1 MKKRMGKAAA
11 LLMAVTMVCG
21 MLAGCGSNGSEKAP
35 ETAKAQTEAGAAES
49 GEAREGGGTIVYG
62 SNDYTRI
69 NPAMDEHGEIN
80 VLIFDGLTDHDGN
93 NEVVPRLAKS
103 WDYDE
108 ENSTY
113 TFHLEEGVKWHDG
126 EPFTAEDVKFTI
138 EAIMDPANE
147 SENAP
152 NYEDVES
159 ITVIDDH
166 TIEFKLSAPNVAFL
180 DYMTMP
186 ILPKHLLE
194 GENMQESD
202 FFRAPVGTGPF
213 KLAKWDEGQQ
223 IVLEK
228 NEDYFAGPAKIDSI
242 IFKIVSD
249 DNAKA
254 LQLKSG
260 ELNLAQVTP
269 KDAVTFEGDDAYNVY
284 TMSTSDYRGILYN
297 FRNEYWQENADLIPA
312 INYCIDRQAIIDA
325 VLLGHG
331 QIAYGPLQKNKYNC
345 EDVEKYDFNLDKAA
359 EAFTADNK
367 TDFSVQIQK
376 AKDAGAELVFLPI
389 YYQEA
394 SLILAQANKAGFTP
408 KWFGCDGM
416 DGILDLDG
424 FDASLA
430 EDLMF
435 LTPFTANATDEA
447 TQKFVADYKEAFGDT
462 PIQFAA
468 DAYDC
473 VYVIKAAAEKEDVT
487 PDKSVSDIC
496 DALKKG
502 MTEITYDGLTGKSIT
517 WSEDGEPTKEPTVV
531 VVKSGEYQVLQ
542 AEDAAE

>member
-11 LLMAVTMVCG
+11 LLMVVTMVCG

-35 ETAKAQTEAGAAES
+35 ETAKAQTEASAAES
-49 GEAREGGGTIVYG
+49 GEAGEGGGTIVYG

-108 ENSTY
+108 ENFTY

-228 NEDYFAGPAKIDSI
+228 NEDDFAGPAKIDSI

-269 KDAVTFEGDDAYNVY
+269 KDAVSFEGDDAYNVY

-359 EAFTADNK
+359 EAFTA
-367 TDFSVQIQK
+367 
-376 AKDAGAELVFLPI
+376 AGCEKDDEGYWTRNGKRI
-389 YYQEA
+389 
-394 SLILAQANKAGFTP
+394 GFTIDATP
-408 KWFGCDGM
+408 SDQVRIDMAQIAAQQLKEAGLDVKAEVPAE
-416 DGILDLDG
+416 GIDWG
-424 FDASLA
+424 GQECCIIGWGSPFDA
-430 EDLMF
+430 DDHTYKVF
-435 LTPFTANATDEA
+435 GTDKGANYNGYSNEKVDAYLKAARETTDENERMA
-447 TQKFVADYKEAFGDT
+447 QYALFQKELAKTPAFT
-462 PIQFAA
+462 FFCYI
-468 DAYDC
+468 DAM
-473 VYVIKAAAEKEDVT
+473 YVGSKNISGIDQNTVL
-487 PDKSVSDIC
+487 VHHGVGIFWNVC
-496 DALKKG
+496 DW
-502 MTEITYDGLTGKSIT
+502 TI
-517 WSEDGEPTKEPTVV
+517 SE
-531 VVKSGEYQVLQ
+531 
-542 AEDAAE
+542 

>member
-11 LLMAVTMVCG
+11 LLMAVTMACG

-35 ETAKAQTEAGAAES
+35 ETAKVQTEAGAVES
-49 GEAREGGGTIVYG
+49 GEAGEGGGTIVYG

-108 ENSTY
+108 ENFTY

-126 EPFTAEDVKFTI
+126 EPFTADDVKFTI

-166 TIEFKLSAPNVAFL
+166 TVEFKLSAPNVAFL

-194 GENMQESD
+194 GGNMQESD

-228 NEDYFAGPAKIDSI
+228 NEDYFAGPAKIDSV

-260 ELNLAQVTP
+260 ELNLVQVTP

-297 FRNEYWQENADLIPA
+297 FGNEYWQENADLIPA

-359 EAFTADNK
+359 EAFSA
-367 TDFSVQIQK
+367 
-376 AKDAGAELVFLPI
+376 AGCEKDDEGYWMRDGKRI
-389 YYQEA
+389 
-394 SLILAQANKAGFTP
+394 GFTIDATP
-408 KWFGCDGM
+408 SDQVRIDMAQIAAQQLKEAGLDVKAEVPAE
-416 DGILDLDG
+416 GIDWG
-424 FDASLA
+424 GQECCIIGWGSPFDA
-430 EDLMF
+430 DDHTYKVF
-435 LTPFTANATDEA
+435 GTDKGANYNGYSNEKVDAYLKAARETTDENERM
-447 TQKFVADYKEAFGDT
+447 TQYALFQKELAKT
-462 PIQFAA
+462 PAYTFFCYI
-468 DAYDC
+468 DAM
-473 VYVIKAAAEKEDVT
+473 YVGAKNISGIDQNTVLGHHG
-487 PDKSVSDIC
+487 VGIFWNVC
-496 DALKKG
+496 DW
-502 MTEITYDGLTGKSIT
+502 TI
-517 WSEDGEPTKEPTVV
+517 SE
-531 VVKSGEYQVLQ
+531 
-542 AEDAAE
+542 

>member
-49 GEAREGGGTIVYG
+49 GEAGEGGGTIVYG

-166 TIEFKLSAPNVAFL
+166 TVEFKLSAPNVAFL
-180 DYMTMP
+180 DYMTMA

-228 NEDYFAGPAKIDSI
+228 NEDYFAGPAKIDSV

-284 TMSTSDYRGILYN
+284 TMNTSDYRGILYN
-297 FRNEYWQENADLIPA
+297 FGNEYWQENADLIPA

-359 EAFTADNK
+359 EAFTEAGCE
-367 TDFSVQIQK
+367 
-376 AKDAGAELVFLPI
+376 KDDEGYWTRDGRRI
-389 YYQEA
+389 
-394 SLILAQANKAGFTP
+394 GFTIDATP
-408 KWFGCDGM
+408 SDQVRIDMAQIAAQQLKEAGLDVRAEVPAE
-416 DGILDLDG
+416 GIDWG
-424 FDASLA
+424 GQECCIIGWGSPFDA
-430 EDLMF
+430 DDHTYKVF
-435 LTPFTANATDEA
+435 GTDKGANYNGYSNE
-447 TQKFVADYKEAFGDT
+447 KV
-462 PIQFAA
+462 
-468 DAYDC
+468 DAYL
-473 VYVIKAAAEKEDVT
+473 KAARETADENERMAQYALFQKELAKT
-487 PDKSVSDIC
+487 PAYTFFCYIDAMYVGAKNISGIDQNTVLGHHGVGIFWNVC
-496 DALKKG
+496 DW
-502 MTEITYDGLTGKSIT
+502 TI
-517 WSEDGEPTKEPTVV
+517 GE
-531 VVKSGEYQVLQ
+531 
-542 AEDAAE
+542 

>member
-359 EAFTADNK
+359 EAFTA
-367 TDFSVQIQK
+367 
-376 AKDAGAELVFLPI
+376 G
-389 YYQEA
+389 
-394 SLILAQANKAGFTP
+394 
-408 KWFGCDGM
+408 GCDKDDEGYWPRVVNRICFTIDATPSDQVRIDM
-416 DGILDLDG
+416 AQIAAQQLKEAGLDVRAEVPAEGIDWG
-424 FDASLA
+424 GQECCIIGWGSPFDA
-430 EDLMF
+430 DDHTYKVF
-435 LTPFTANATDEA
+435 GTDKGANYNGYSNEKVDTYLKAARETTDENERM
-447 TQKFVADYKEAFGDT
+447 TQYALFQKELAKTPAFT
-462 PIQFAA
+462 FFCYI
-468 DAYDC
+468 DAM
-473 VYVIKAAAEKEDVT
+473 YVGAKNISGIDQNMVLGHHG
-487 PDKSVSDIC
+487 VGIFWNVC
-496 DALKKG
+496 DW
-502 MTEITYDGLTGKSIT
+502 TI
-517 WSEDGEPTKEPTVV
+517 SE
-531 VVKSGEYQVLQ
+531 
-542 AEDAAE
+542 

>member
-21 MLAGCGSNGSEKAP
+21 MLAGCGSNGSEKVP

-108 ENSTY
+108 ENFTY

-249 DNAKA
+249 DNTKA

-269 KDAVTFEGDDAYNVY
+269 KDAVNFEGDDAYNVY

-359 EAFTADNK
+359 EAFTA
-367 TDFSVQIQK
+367 
-376 AKDAGAELVFLPI
+376 AGCEKDDEGYWTRDGKRI
-389 YYQEA
+389 
-394 SLILAQANKAGFTP
+394 GFTIDATP
-408 KWFGCDGM
+408 SDQVRIDMAQIAAQQLKEAGLDVKAEVPAE
-416 DGILDLDG
+416 GIDWG
-424 FDASLA
+424 GQECCIIGWGSPFDA
-430 EDLMF
+430 DDHTYKVF
-435 LTPFTANATDEA
+435 GTDKGANYNGYSNEKVDAYLKAARETTDENERMA
-447 TQKFVADYKEAFGDT
+447 QYALFQKELAKT
-462 PIQFAA
+462 PAYTFFCYI
-468 DAYDC
+468 DAM
-473 VYVIKAAAEKEDVT
+473 YVGAKNISGIDQNTVLGHHG
-487 PDKSVSDIC
+487 VGIFWNVC
-496 DALKKG
+496 DW
-502 MTEITYDGLTGKSIT
+502 TI
-517 WSEDGEPTKEPTVV
+517 SE
-531 VVKSGEYQVLQ
+531 
-542 AEDAAE
+542 

>member
-21 MLAGCGSNGSEKAP
+21 MLAGCGSNGSEKVP

-108 ENSTY
+108 ENFTY

-359 EAFTADNK
+359 EAFTA
-367 TDFSVQIQK
+367 
-376 AKDAGAELVFLPI
+376 AGCEKDDEGYWTRDGKRI
-389 YYQEA
+389 
-394 SLILAQANKAGFTP
+394 GFTIDATP
-408 KWFGCDGM
+408 SDQVRIDMAQIAAQQLKEAGLDVRAEVPAE
-416 DGILDLDG
+416 GIDWG
-424 FDASLA
+424 GQECCIIGWGSPFDA
-430 EDLMF
+430 DDHTYKVF
-435 LTPFTANATDEA
+435 GTDKGANYNGYSNEKVDAYLKAARETTDENERM
-447 TQKFVADYKEAFGDT
+447 TQYALFQKELAKTPAFT
-462 PIQFAA
+462 FFCYI
-468 DAYDC
+468 DAM
-473 VYVIKAAAEKEDVT
+473 YVGAKNISGIDQNMVLGHHG
-487 PDKSVSDIC
+487 VGIFWNVC
-496 DALKKG
+496 DW
-502 MTEITYDGLTGKSIT
+502 TI
-517 WSEDGEPTKEPTVV
+517 SE
-531 VVKSGEYQVLQ
+531 
-542 AEDAAE
+542 

>member
-35 ETAKAQTEAGAAES
+35 ETAKAQTEAGVAES
-49 GEAREGGGTIVYG
+49 GEAGEGGGTIVYG

-69 NPAMDEHGEIN
+69 NPAMDKHGEIN

-359 EAFTADNK
+359 EAFTA
-367 TDFSVQIQK
+367 
-376 AKDAGAELVFLPI
+376 AGCEKDDEGYWTRDGKRI
-389 YYQEA
+389 
-394 SLILAQANKAGFTP
+394 GFTIDATP
-408 KWFGCDGM
+408 SDQVRIDMAQIAAQQLKEAGLDVRAEVPAE
-416 DGILDLDG
+416 GIDWG
-424 FDASLA
+424 GQECCIIGWGSPFDA
-430 EDLMF
+430 DDHTYKVF
-435 LTPFTANATDEA
+435 GTDKGANYNGYSNEKVDTYLKAARETTDENERM
-447 TQKFVADYKEAFGDT
+447 TQYALFQKELAKTPAFT
-462 PIQFAA
+462 FFCYI
-468 DAYDC
+468 DAM
-473 VYVIKAAAEKEDVT
+473 YVGAKNISGIDQNMVLGHHG
-487 PDKSVSDIC
+487 VGIFWNVC
-496 DALKKG
+496 DW
-502 MTEITYDGLTGKSIT
+502 TI
-517 WSEDGEPTKEPTVV
+517 SE
-531 VVKSGEYQVLQ
+531 
-542 AEDAAE
+542 

>member
-11 LLMAVTMVCG
+11 LLMAVTMACG
-21 MLAGCGSNGSEKAP
+21 LLAGCGSNGSEKAP

-359 EAFTADNK
+359 EAFTEAGCE
-367 TDFSVQIQK
+367 
-376 AKDAGAELVFLPI
+376 KDDEGYWTRNGKRI
-389 YYQEA
+389 
-394 SLILAQANKAGFTP
+394 GFTIDATP
-408 KWFGCDGM
+408 SDQVRIDMAQIAAQQLKEAGLDVKAEVPAE
-416 DGILDLDG
+416 GIDWG
-424 FDASLA
+424 GQECCIIGWGSPFDA
-430 EDLMF
+430 DDHTYKVF
-435 LTPFTANATDEA
+435 GTDKGANYNGYSNEKVDAYLKAARETTDENERMA
-447 TQKFVADYKEAFGDT
+447 QYALFQKELAKTPAFT
-462 PIQFAA
+462 FFCYI
-468 DAYDC
+468 DAM
-473 VYVIKAAAEKEDVT
+473 YVGAKNISGIDQNMVLGHHG
-487 PDKSVSDIC
+487 VGIFWNVC
-496 DALKKG
+496 DW
-502 MTEITYDGLTGKSIT
+502 TI
-517 WSEDGEPTKEPTVV
+517 SE
-531 VVKSGEYQVLQ
+531 
-542 AEDAAE
+542 

>member
-11 LLMAVTMVCG
+11 LLMAVTMACG
-21 MLAGCGSNGSEKAP
+21 MLADCGSNGSEKAP

-49 GEAREGGGTIVYG
+49 GEAGEGGGTIVYG

-166 TIEFKLSAPNVAFL
+166 TVEFKLSAPNVAFL
-180 DYMTMP
+180 DYMTMA

-228 NEDYFAGPAKIDSI
+228 NEDYFAGPAKIDSV

-260 ELNLAQVTP
+260 ELNLAQVIP
-269 KDAVTFEGDDAYNVY
+269 KDAVTFEGYDAYNVY
-284 TMSTSDYRGILYN
+284 TMNTSDYRGILYN
-297 FRNEYWQENADLIPA
+297 FGNEYWQENADLIPA

-359 EAFTADNK
+359 EAFTEAGCE
-367 TDFSVQIQK
+367 
-376 AKDAGAELVFLPI
+376 KDDEGYWTRDGRRI
-389 YYQEA
+389 
-394 SLILAQANKAGFTP
+394 GFTIDATP
-408 KWFGCDGM
+408 SDQVRIDMAQIAAQQLKEAGLDVKAEVPAE
-416 DGILDLDG
+416 GIDWG
-424 FDASLA
+424 GQECCIIGWGSPFDA
-430 EDLMF
+430 DDHTYKVF
-435 LTPFTANATDEA
+435 GTDKGANYNGYSNE
-447 TQKFVADYKEAFGDT
+447 KV
-462 PIQFAA
+462 
-468 DAYDC
+468 DAYL
-473 VYVIKAAAEKEDVT
+473 KAARETADENERMAQYALFQKELAKT
-487 PDKSVSDIC
+487 PAYTFFCYIDAMYVGAKNISGIDQNTVLGHHGVGIFWNVC
-496 DALKKG
+496 DW
-502 MTEITYDGLTGKSIT
+502 TI
-517 WSEDGEPTKEPTVV
+517 GE
-531 VVKSGEYQVLQ
+531 
-542 AEDAAE
+542 

>member
-35 ETAKAQTEAGAAES
+35 ETAKAQTEAGVAES
-49 GEAREGGGTIVYG
+49 GEAGEGGGTIVYG

-166 TIEFKLSAPNVAFL
+166 TVEFKLSAPNVAFL
-180 DYMTMP
+180 DYMTMA

-228 NEDYFAGPAKIDSI
+228 NEDYFAGPAKIDSV

-284 TMSTSDYRGILYN
+284 TMNTSDYRGILYN
-297 FRNEYWQENADLIPA
+297 FGNEYWQENADLIPA

-359 EAFTADNK
+359 EAFTEAGCE
-367 TDFSVQIQK
+367 
-376 AKDAGAELVFLPI
+376 KDDEGYWTRDGRRI
-389 YYQEA
+389 
-394 SLILAQANKAGFTP
+394 GFTIDATP
-408 KWFGCDGM
+408 SDQVRIDMAQIAAQQLKEAGLDVKAEVPAE
-416 DGILDLDG
+416 GIDWG
-424 FDASLA
+424 GQECCIIGWGSPFDA
-430 EDLMF
+430 DDHTYKVF
-435 LTPFTANATDEA
+435 GTDKGANYNGYSNE
-447 TQKFVADYKEAFGDT
+447 KV
-462 PIQFAA
+462 
-468 DAYDC
+468 DAYLKTARETADENERMAQYALFQKELAKTPAYTFFC
-473 VYVIKAAAEKEDVT
+473 YIDAMYVGAKNISGIDQNTVLGHHG
-487 PDKSVSDIC
+487 VGIFWNVC
-496 DALKKG
+496 DW
-502 MTEITYDGLTGKSIT
+502 TI
-517 WSEDGEPTKEPTVV
+517 SE
-531 VVKSGEYQVLQ
+531 
-542 AEDAAE
+542 

>member
-35 ETAKAQTEAGAAES
+35 ETAKAQTEAGAAKS
-49 GEAREGGGTIVYG
+49 GEAGEGGGTIVYG

-228 NEDYFAGPAKIDSI
+228 NEDYFAEPAKIDSI

-359 EAFTADNK
+359 EAFTA
-367 TDFSVQIQK
+367 
-376 AKDAGAELVFLPI
+376 AGCEKDDEGYWTRDGKRI
-389 YYQEA
+389 
-394 SLILAQANKAGFTP
+394 GFTIDATP
-408 KWFGCDGM
+408 SDQVRIDMAQIAAQQLKEAGLDVRAEVPAE
-416 DGILDLDG
+416 GIDWG
-424 FDASLA
+424 GQECCIIGWGSPFDA
-430 EDLMF
+430 DDHTYKVF
-435 LTPFTANATDEA
+435 GTDKGANYNGYSNE
-447 TQKFVADYKEAFGDT
+447 KV
-462 PIQFAA
+462 
-468 DAYDC
+468 DAYL
-473 VYVIKAAAEKEDVT
+473 KAARETADENERMAQYALFQKELAKT
-487 PDKSVSDIC
+487 PAYTFFCYIDAMYVGAKNISGIDQNTVLGHHGVGIFWNVC
-496 DALKKG
+496 DW
-502 MTEITYDGLTGKSIT
+502 TI
-517 WSEDGEPTKEPTVV
+517 GE
-531 VVKSGEYQVLQ
+531 
-542 AEDAAE
+542 

>member
-11 LLMAVTMVCG
+11 LLMAVTMACG
-21 MLAGCGSNGSEKAP
+21 MLAGCGSNGGEKTP
-35 ETAKAQTEAGAAES
+35 ETAKTQTEAGAAES
-49 GEAREGGGTIVYG
+49 GEAGEGGGTIVYG

-108 ENSTY
+108 ENFTY

-126 EPFTAEDVKFTI
+126 EPFTADDVKFTI

-166 TIEFKLSAPNVAFL
+166 TVEFKLSAPNVAFL
-180 DYMTMP
+180 DYMTMA

-228 NEDYFAGPAKIDSI
+228 NEDYFAGPAKIDSV

-269 KDAVTFEGDDAYNVY
+269 KDAVTFEGDDAYNIY

-297 FRNEYWQENADLIPA
+297 FGNEYWQENADLIPA

-359 EAFTADNK
+359 EAFTA
-367 TDFSVQIQK
+367 
-376 AKDAGAELVFLPI
+376 AGCEKDDEGCWRRNGKRI
-389 YYQEA
+389 
-394 SLILAQANKAGFTP
+394 GFTIDATP
-408 KWFGCDGM
+408 SDQVRIDMAQIAAQQLKEAGLDVRAEVPAE
-416 DGILDLDG
+416 GIDWG
-424 FDASLA
+424 GQECCIIGWGSPFDA
-430 EDLMF
+430 DDHTYKVF
-435 LTPFTANATDEA
+435 GTDKGANYNGYSNEKVDAYLKAARETTDENERMA
-447 TQKFVADYKEAFGDT
+447 QYALFQKELAKTPAFT
-462 PIQFAA
+462 FFCYI
-468 DAYDC
+468 DAM
-473 VYVIKAAAEKEDVT
+473 YVGAKNISGIDQNTVLGHHG
-487 PDKSVSDIC
+487 VGIFWNVC
-496 DALKKG
+496 DW
-502 MTEITYDGLTGKSIT
+502 TI
-517 WSEDGEPTKEPTVV
+517 SE
-531 VVKSGEYQVLQ
+531 
-542 AEDAAE
+542 

>member
-11 LLMAVTMVCG
+11 LLMAVTMACG
-21 MLAGCGSNGSEKAP
+21 MLSGCGSNGSEKAP

-113 TFHLEEGVKWHDG
+113 TFHLQEGVKWHDG

-359 EAFTADNK
+359 EAFTAADCE
-367 TDFSVQIQK
+367 
-376 AKDAGAELVFLPI
+376 KDDEGYWTRDGKRI
-389 YYQEA
+389 
-394 SLILAQANKAGFTP
+394 GFTIDATP
-408 KWFGCDGM
+408 SDQVRIDMAQIAAQQLKEAGLDVRAEVPAE
-416 DGILDLDG
+416 GIDWG
-424 FDASLA
+424 GQECCIIGWGSPFDA
-430 EDLMF
+430 DDHTYKVF
-435 LTPFTANATDEA
+435 GTDKGANYNGYSNEKVDAYLKAARETTDENERM
-447 TQKFVADYKEAFGDT
+447 TQYALFQKELAKTPAFT
-462 PIQFAA
+462 FFCYI
-468 DAYDC
+468 DAM
-473 VYVIKAAAEKEDVT
+473 YVGAKNISGIDQNMVLGHHG
-487 PDKSVSDIC
+487 VGIFWNVC
-496 DALKKG
+496 DW
-502 MTEITYDGLTGKSIT
+502 TI
-517 WSEDGEPTKEPTVV
+517 SE
-531 VVKSGEYQVLQ
+531 
-542 AEDAAE
+542 

>member
-11 LLMAVTMVCG
+11 LLMAVTMACG

-49 GEAREGGGTIVYG
+49 GEAREGSGTIVYG

-113 TFHLEEGVKWHDG
+113 TFHLQEGVKWHDG

-359 EAFTADNK
+359 EAFTA
-367 TDFSVQIQK
+367 
-376 AKDAGAELVFLPI
+376 AGCEKDEEGYLTRDGKRI
-389 YYQEA
+389 
-394 SLILAQANKAGFTP
+394 GFTIDATP
-408 KWFGCDGM
+408 SDQVRIDMAQIAAQQLKEAGLDVRAEVPAE
-416 DGILDLDG
+416 GIDWG
-424 FDASLA
+424 GQECCIIGWGSPFDA
-430 EDLMF
+430 DDHTYKVF
-435 LTPFTANATDEA
+435 GTDKGANYNGYSNEKVDAYLKAARETTDENERM
-447 TQKFVADYKEAFGDT
+447 TQYALFQKELAKTPAFT
-462 PIQFAA
+462 FFCYI
-468 DAYDC
+468 DAM
-473 VYVIKAAAEKEDVT
+473 YVGAKNISGIDQNMVLGHHG
-487 PDKSVSDIC
+487 VGIFWNVC
-496 DALKKG
+496 DW
-502 MTEITYDGLTGKSIT
+502 TI
-517 WSEDGEPTKEPTVV
+517 SE
-531 VVKSGEYQVLQ
+531 
-542 AEDAAE
+542 

>member
-11 LLMAVTMVCG
+11 LLMVVTMVCG

-35 ETAKAQTEAGAAES
+35 ETAKAQTEASAAES
-49 GEAREGGGTIVYG
+49 GEAGEGGGTIVYG

-108 ENSTY
+108 ENFTY

-166 TIEFKLSAPNVAFL
+166 TVEFKLSAPNVAFL
-180 DYMTMP
+180 DYMTMA

-213 KLAKWDEGQQ
+213 KLTKWDEGQQ

-297 FRNEYWQENADLIPA
+297 FGNEYWQENADLIPA

-359 EAFTADNK
+359 EAFTAAGCK
-367 TDFSVQIQK
+367 
-376 AKDAGAELVFLPI
+376 KDDEGYWTRDGKRI
-389 YYQEA
+389 
-394 SLILAQANKAGFTP
+394 GFTIDATP
-408 KWFGCDGM
+408 SDQVRIDMAQIAAQQLKEAGLDVKAEVPAE
-416 DGILDLDG
+416 GIDWG
-424 FDASLA
+424 GQECCIIGWGSPFDA
-430 EDLMF
+430 DDHTYKVF
-435 LTPFTANATDEA
+435 GTDKGANYNGYSNEKVDAYLKAARETTDENERMKQYA
-447 TQKFVADYKEAFGDT
+447 LFQKELAKTPAFT
-462 PIQFAA
+462 FFCYI
-468 DAYDC
+468 DAM
-473 VYVIKAAAEKEDVT
+473 YVGAKNISGIDQNTVLGHHG
-487 PDKSVSDIC
+487 VGIFWNVC
-496 DALKKG
+496 DW
-502 MTEITYDGLTGKSIT
+502 TI
-517 WSEDGEPTKEPTVV
+517 SE
-531 VVKSGEYQVLQ
+531 
-542 AEDAAE
+542 

>member
-249 DNAKA
+249 DNTKA

-359 EAFTADNK
+359 EAFTTAGCE
-367 TDFSVQIQK
+367 
-376 AKDAGAELVFLPI
+376 KDDEGYWTRDGKRI
-389 YYQEA
+389 
-394 SLILAQANKAGFTP
+394 GFTIDATP
-408 KWFGCDGM
+408 SDQVRIDMAQIAAQQLKEAGLDVKAEVPAE
-416 DGILDLDG
+416 GIDWG
-424 FDASLA
+424 GQECCIIGWGSPFDA
-430 EDLMF
+430 DDHTYKVF
-435 LTPFTANATDEA
+435 GTDKGANYNGYSNEKVDAYLKAARETTDENERMA
-447 TQKFVADYKEAFGDT
+447 QYALFQKELAKTPAFT
-462 PIQFAA
+462 FFCYI
-468 DAYDC
+468 DAM
-473 VYVIKAAAEKEDVT
+473 YVGAKNISGIDQNMVLGHHG
-487 PDKSVSDIC
+487 VGIFWNVC
-496 DALKKG
+496 DW
-502 MTEITYDGLTGKSIT
+502 TI
-517 WSEDGEPTKEPTVV
+517 SE
-531 VVKSGEYQVLQ
+531 
-542 AEDAAE
+542 

>member
-11 LLMAVTMVCG
+11 LLVAVTMVCG

-35 ETAKAQTEAGAAES
+35 ETAKAQTEAGVAES

-284 TMSTSDYRGILYN
+284 MMSTSDYRGILYN

-359 EAFTADNK
+359 EAFTA
-367 TDFSVQIQK
+367 
-376 AKDAGAELVFLPI
+376 AGCEKDDEGYWTRGGKRI
-389 YYQEA
+389 
-394 SLILAQANKAGFTP
+394 GFTIDATP
-408 KWFGCDGM
+408 SDQVRIDMAQIAAQQLKEAGLDVRAEVPAE
-416 DGILDLDG
+416 GIDWG
-424 FDASLA
+424 GQECCIIGWGSPFDA
-430 EDLMF
+430 DDHTYKVF
-435 LTPFTANATDEA
+435 GTDKGANYNGYSNEKVDAYLKAARETTDENERM
-447 TQKFVADYKEAFGDT
+447 TQYALFQKELAKTPAFT
-462 PIQFAA
+462 FFCYI
-468 DAYDC
+468 DAM
-473 VYVIKAAAEKEDVT
+473 YVGAKNISGIDQNMVLGHHG
-487 PDKSVSDIC
+487 VGIFWNVC
-496 DALKKG
+496 DW
-502 MTEITYDGLTGKSIT
+502 TI
-517 WSEDGEPTKEPTVV
+517 SE
-531 VVKSGEYQVLQ
+531 
-542 AEDAAE
+542 